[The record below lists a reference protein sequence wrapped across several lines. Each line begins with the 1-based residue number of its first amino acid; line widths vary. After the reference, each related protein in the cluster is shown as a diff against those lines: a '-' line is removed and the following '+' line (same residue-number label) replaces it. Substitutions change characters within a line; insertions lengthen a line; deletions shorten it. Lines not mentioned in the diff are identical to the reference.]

1 MTATATLD
9 PKSTIAPLN
18 PQAFAK
24 VKDRVVKV
32 RVRLLLQHPFFG
44 NLATRLKIVDATD
57 RLPTA
62 AVDGRNMFVN
72 VNFVNKLNDDELMFL
87 IAHEVMHC
95 VFEHML
101 RRGDRRPDVWNMA
114 GDYVINYLLERERIG
129 QVIRQVDILLD
140 SKYKDMT
147 TEEVYDTLMKNAVT
161 IKMPLDVHLD
171 LTGNGDGEDSEGDG
185 DGEGSAIGKA
195 LSEEERKALQDEIK
209 NAVLQSAQAAGA
221 GKTPAAVARLI
232 KQFTAPKMNWRDL
245 LRIQLESSLKNDYS
259 FTRPSRKA
267 WHTGAVLPGMLPAEE
282 IDICVAIDTSGSIS
296 LDMIR
301 DFLSEVKGI
310 MDNYDSWTIKVWCF
324 DTHIHAV
331 EDFTSDNGA
340 YDILEYEPGGGG
352 GTDFEANWE
361 YMKQEDIVPK
371 QLVVFTDGY
380 PCGGWGDENYCD
392 TLWVIN
398 SREDIEAPFGVTA
411 FYDHK
416 A

>member
-1 MTATATLD
+1 MTTATAD
-9 PKSTIAPLN
+9 PKLKNTIAPLN
-18 PQAFAK
+18 AQAFAK

-57 RLPTA
+57 RIPTA

-72 VNFVNKLNDDELMFL
+72 VNFVNQLNDDELMYL

-95 VFEHML
+95 VFEHMI
-101 RRGDRRPDVWNMA
+101 RRGERRPDVWNMA
-114 GDYVINYLLERERIG
+114 GDYVINLILERDRIG

-140 SKYKDMT
+140 NKYKDMT
-147 TEEVYDTLMKNAVT
+147 TDEVYDSLMKNAVT

-171 LTGNGDGEDSEGDG
+171 LTGE
-185 DGEGSAIGKA
+185 GEGEEGNGEGKDSIGKA

-209 NAVLQSAQAAGA
+209 NAVLQAAQAAGA

-232 KQFTAPKMNWRDL
+232 KQFTQPKMNWKDL

-282 IDICVAIDTSGSIS
+282 VDICVAIDTSGSIS
-296 LDMIR
+296 ETMIR

-324 DTHIHAV
+324 DTGIHA
-331 EDFTSDNGA
+331 EADFNSDNGA
-340 YDILEYEPGGGG
+340 YDILDYEPGGGG
-352 GTDFEANWE
+352 GTDFEVNWE
-361 YMKQEDIVPK
+361 YMKANDITPK

-380 PCGGWGDENYCD
+380 PCGGWGDKDYCD
-392 TLWVIN
+392 TLWIIN
-398 SREDIEAPFGVTA
+398 SSEDIEAPFGVTA

-416 A
+416 S

>member
-1 MTATATLD
+1 MATATLD
-9 PKSTIAPLN
+9 TNTLIQPLN
-18 PQAFAK
+18 TAAFQKA
-24 VKDRVVKV
+24 KDRVTKV

-62 AVDGRNMFVN
+62 AVDGRNMFIN
-72 VNFVNKLNDDELMFL
+72 VNFVAKLNDDELMFL

-114 GDYVINYLLERERIG
+114 GDFVINYLLERERIG
-129 QVIRQVDILLD
+129 QVIRQVDLCLD

-147 TEEVYDTLMKNAVT
+147 TEEVYDSLMKNAVT
-161 IKMPLDVHLD
+161 IKLPLDVHLD
-171 LTGNGDGEDSEGDG
+171 LTGNGDEGE
-185 DGEGSAIGKA
+185 DGEGEGKDGNSIGKA

-232 KQFTAPKMNWRDL
+232 QQFTAPKMNWRDL
-245 LRIQLESSLKNDYS
+245 LRIQLESSIKSDYS

-267 WHTGAVLPGMLPAEE
+267 WHTGAVLPGMLPAEDV
-282 IDICVAIDTSGSIS
+282 DICVAIDTSGSIS
-296 LDMIR
+296 IDMIR

-324 DTHIHAV
+324 DTGIHAE

-340 YDILEYEPGGGG
+340 YDIMEYEPGGGG
-352 GTDFEANWE
+352 GTDFEVNWE
-361 YMKQEDIVPK
+361 YMSANDIMPK

-392 TLWVIN
+392 TLWIIN

-411 FYDHK
+411 FYDHN